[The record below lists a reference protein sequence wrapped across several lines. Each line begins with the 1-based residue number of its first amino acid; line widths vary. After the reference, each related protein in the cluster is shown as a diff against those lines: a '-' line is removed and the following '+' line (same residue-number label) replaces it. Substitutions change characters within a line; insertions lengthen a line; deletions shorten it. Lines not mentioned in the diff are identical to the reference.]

1 MKLNYK
7 TQNIFTR
14 IGLVIASVAVAAT
27 ITGRIST
34 GVGDNGGVFGVVVTT
49 PSASP
54 VAETY
59 TANQSVTLAATGS
72 NSIHYTTDGTTPTC
86 TTGSTYSS
94 AISVTST
101 TTIKALACYANNNA
115 SSVLSSL
122 YTLQC
127 STNSVSNGSVAA
139 YPTCTITCNSGYSLS
154 GSTCVSSGGGS
165 GGGGFSP
172 GASSTTTTTTITDN
186 TVDINSLR
194 ALVAQLQARIAA
206 IIAGRQSSSASNGG
220 SVVAS
225 SSASNSFSLTSS
237 FGSSTN
243 STSFASGYGSGFV
256 FGNDLQLGSV
266 GEDVKRLQVYLN
278 NHGFKVALTGPGSPN
293 NETTKFGLG
302 TQKALKLFQKSVNIS
317 ASGFFGP
324 TTRAYVNSH

>member
-7 TQNIFTR
+7 TQNIFTG
-14 IGLVIASVAVAAT
+14 IGLVITSIAFAST
-27 ITGRIST
+27 ITGSIST
-34 GVGDNGGVFGVVVTT
+34 GLGDNGGVFGVVITT
-49 PSASP
+49 PSASS
-54 VAETY
+54 AAGTY
-59 TANQSVTLAATGS
+59 SSTQSITLTATGS
-72 NSIHYTTDGTTPTC
+72 NSIQYTIDGTDPTC
-86 TTGSTYSS
+86 STGTTYST
-94 AISVTST
+94 AISISST
-101 TTIKALACYANNNA
+101 TTLKAISCYANSNA
-115 SSVLSSL
+115 SSVASYAYVISS
-122 YTLQC
+122 
-127 STNSVSNGSVAA
+127 G
-139 YPTCTITCNSGYSLS
+139 
-154 GSTCVSSGGGS
+154 SSGGG
-165 GGGGFSP
+165 GGGGFAPSS
-172 GASSTTTTTTITDN
+172 SSTTATTTTTITD
-186 TVDINSLR
+186 TTIDINSLR
-194 ALVAQLQARIAA
+194 ALVTQLQARIAA

-243 STSFASGYGSGFV
+243 STSFASGYGSGFI